1 MSLTKKNKDF
11 ESSSNKKNIPSK
23 IENLFNEI
31 KEKEIS
37 ALAHMN
43 EENKVLISKWAQQIT
58 DRYIAVLEKHPEKI
72 KNIDDLPASK
82 DEIKIAIKILL
93 TAYVIKKSDKK
104 VDILKDYY
112 ISIGS
117 FQIIDLKDKEKIIEE
132 ANSTEQKLE
141 NSSTSFF
148 SNYHKYMEVIISEQ
162 EALLKD
168 LNDFIN
174 DLMTLK

>member
-1 MSLTKKNKDF
+1 MSLTKKDKDF
-11 ESSSNKKNIPSK
+11 ESSSNKKNISSK
-23 IENLFNEI
+23 IENLLNEI

-37 ALAHMN
+37 ELAHMN
-43 EENKVLISKWAQQIT
+43 EENKVLITKWAQHIT

-72 KNIDDLPASK
+72 KNIANLPASK

-104 VDILKDYY
+104 VDILRDYY
-112 ISIGS
+112 ISIGA
-117 FQIIDLKDKEKIIEE
+117 FQSIDLEDKEKIIEK
-132 ANSTEQKLE
+132 ANSTEQKLD

-162 EALLKD
+162 GALLKD
-168 LNDFIN
+168 LNNFIN